1 MPWRGTEMEHD
12 PHTGFII
19 AAYVVAAVVIVTMI
33 VTILA
38 DHRALKKSLKRF
50 GAREIDRG

>member
-1 MPWRGTEMEHD
+1 MEHD
-12 PHTGFII
+12 PHTGFIV
-19 AAYVVAAVVIVTMI
+19 AAYVIATVIVATMV

-50 GAREIDRG
+50 GAREADRE